1 MKFVDIPDSSR
12 ITDDPDNRTTIIS
25 DGKIQQDGVEINKI
39 ELLEYKIKSEEQSGD
54 YSLITALIKTDL
66 GDIEILYDEGYRGAN
81 ALQES
86 ANMLTQNLGLSGLIL
101 RSLIS
106 LKTVSYTHLTLP
118 TNREV

>member
-1 MKFVDIPDSSR
+1 MKFIDIPDSSR

-39 ELLEYKIKSEEQSGD
+39 ELLEYKIKFEEKLGN
-54 YSLITALIKTDL
+54 YSIITALIQTDL
-66 GDIEILYDEGYRGAN
+66 GEIEILYDEGYRGTN
-81 ALQES
+81 ALQDS

-106 LKTVSYTHLTLP
+106 LKNHIGK
-118 TNREV
+118 NWEVKIIIIN